1 VNALAIGVR
10 PDRVAVDDL
19 VVALLLVVDQD
30 ADDAE
35 GKVELCGDLGDGQ
48 DVVAEDGDCP
58 PLDGQLR
65 RQIYSRG
72 GGDQRLD
79 LQGIVSGTGTPAGHG
94 IGTDPL
100 PVGC

>member
-35 GKVELCGDLGDGQ
+35 GKVELAETSAMDRMSWQRTAMARRSTVSFGVRSTVE
-48 DVVAEDGDCP
+48 VVETSVS
-58 PLDGQLR
+58 
-65 RQIYSRG
+65 ISRA
-72 GGDQRLD
+72 
-79 LQGIVSGTGTPAGHG
+79 S
-94 IGTDPL
+94 
-100 PVGC
+100 